1 MCHPESMIRRIITY
15 EKQCTY
21 RVRVRTRRTTQ
32 PRTANANAK
41 RRCHFFRYLHIFRSV
56 LRIQP
61 PIDTKPNEIM
71 RVSISLVALGGGLL
85 ITSSTSASSSSSSP
99 NALGPFA
106 FGRRRRVAGG
116 GPHHLA
122 FATVSSDVVDKA
134 KNRVLSLASNI
145 KSDSKTGVFISD
157 PEVKSDL
164 KRSVADLEAVSG
176 SPTDRERQLM
186 IGDWTLLC
194 TTNSANGRGADID
207 GSSGSKK
214 KGPKLPFKLPELPFQ
229 NELTKSIAVTQRIRC
244 MDEDAVGD
252 AKVID
257 RVDNIIQFTPFAD
270 TVGEL
275 LGDSMP
281 FAALKDLTLNPLEVK
296 KSKVTLVHKAEV
308 QSLAPVLRTK
318 INLQS
323 YVRE

>member
-1 MCHPESMIRRIITY
+1 
-15 EKQCTY
+15 
-21 RVRVRTRRTTQ
+21 
-32 PRTANANAK
+32 
-41 RRCHFFRYLHIFRSV
+41 
-56 LRIQP
+56 
-61 PIDTKPNEIM
+61 M

-85 ITSSTSASSSSSSP
+85 IASSTSASSSSSSP
-99 NALGPFA
+99 SNALGPFA
-106 FGRRRRVAGG
+106 LGRRRRVAGG
-116 GPHHLA
+116 GPHNLA

-145 KSDSKTGVFISD
+145 KSDSRTGVFISD

-164 KRSVADLEAVSG
+164 KRAVADLEAVSG
-176 SPTDRERQLM
+176 NPTDRERQLM

-194 TTNSANGRGADID
+194 TTNSANGRGADND
-207 GSSGSKK
+207 GSGGSKK
-214 KGPKLPFKLPELPFQ
+214 KGSKLPFKLPELPFQ

-257 RVDNIIQFTPFAD
+257 RVDNIIEFTPFAD
-270 TVGEL
+270 TVGDL

-308 QSLAPVLRTK
+308 QSVAPVLRTK